1 VIDEP
6 LCAYSR
12 ASWAFETRRGLINV
26 DVEAKLSADDSYLLL
41 RAAVTGMASR
51 GSRVMSSCRAS
62 SAANS

>member
-1 VIDEP
+1 
-6 LCAYSR
+6 
-12 ASWAFETRRGLINV
+12 LINV